1 MTLLQAAHIDRAR
14 RRPRPILTE
23 SSYVSTQQRGRYFSN
38 DYFTTR
44 FGGVA
49 R

>member
-14 RRPRPILTE
+14 RRPRPMLTE
-23 SSYVSTQQRGRYFSN
+23 SYVSTQQRGRHFSHTF
-38 DYFTTR
+38 FTTR